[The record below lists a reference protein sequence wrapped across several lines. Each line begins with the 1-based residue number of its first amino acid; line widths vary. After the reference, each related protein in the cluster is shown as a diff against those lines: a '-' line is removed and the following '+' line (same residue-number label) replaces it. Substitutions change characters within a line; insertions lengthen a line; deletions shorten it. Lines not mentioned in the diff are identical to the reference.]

1 MIYEKTQYC
10 LTMTITA
17 FKKTP
22 KKKTNIFIMSVDS
35 YSDVKYVHICNGRL
49 TITSNTIQ

>member
-1 MIYEKTQYC
+1 MIYEKTQYF

-22 KKKTNIFIMSVDS
+22 KKPNIFIMSVDS